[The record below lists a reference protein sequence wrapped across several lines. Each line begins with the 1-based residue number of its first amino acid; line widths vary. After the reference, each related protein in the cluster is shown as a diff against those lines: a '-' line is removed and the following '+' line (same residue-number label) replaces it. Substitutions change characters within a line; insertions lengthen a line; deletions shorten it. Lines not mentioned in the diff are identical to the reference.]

1 MTLNRL
7 IAGGTTLARG
17 IFAAA
22 LVVLFC
28 AGSLCAEESFP
39 FDQELV
45 LDAPPMRPGK
55 RMPVLTV
62 EPSGNARIDL
72 WCKTITAQVEI
83 SDAAVKIEA
92 GPLPDELP
100 AMQSA
105 GQCAPERLQA
115 DEELLSTL
123 TQATGWRREGN
134 AIVLEGSR
142 ALKFRTS
149 DH

>member
-1 MTLNRL
+1 MTFSRL

-17 IFAAA
+17 IPAA
-22 LVVLFC
+22 VLFVLLC
-28 AGSLCAEESFP
+28 AGNLYAESFP

-62 EPSGNARIDL
+62 EPGGNARIDL
-72 WCKTITAQVEI
+72 WCKTVTARVEI

-142 ALKFRTS
+142 ALKFRPS